1 MTHTWQMSRQRRGEA
16 DWWWTCS
23 TTWTPS
29 CQWRLCGA
37 RGSCWWLSW
46 PHSTGPPCRI
56 LLSLGRC
63 YSLNILV
70 KNLHICN
77 NTLCWENKIYNMFT
91 WRMSNS
97 NILHDFVSAD
107 TWWGWDWD
115 HNTTPTGGLH
125 CSHTGSGSAGKHH
138 SRFSLEDRGQIEDTW
153 GRIRKCSK
161 V

>member
-1 MTHTWQMSRQRRGEA
+1 MTHTWQMSRQRRGEV

-70 KNLHICN
+70 KNLHIWN
-77 NTLCWENKIYNMFT
+77 NTLWWVNKRYNMFT

-97 NILHDFVSAD
+97 NICMTLCQLTLDE
-107 TWWGWDWD
+107 GG
-115 HNTTPTGGLH
+115 TGTITQHPPAASTAHTQDLVPLESITRD
-125 CSHTGSGSAGKHH
+125 SHWRT
-138 SRFSLEDRGQIEDTW
+138 ED
-153 GRIRKCSK
+153 K
-161 V
+161 